1 MMKIALQY
9 DQSPPCDLKVV
20 FQVLKEKQKML
31 KTKKKQKKNDED
43 VFA

>member
-9 DQSPPCDLKVV
+9 DQSLPCDLKVV